1 MRGDGLEGVIP
12 DDWRAAERTVEHP
25 IIGTSTSR
33 NSSRTRPSATRPVP
47 AGWTRAGSSR
57 PIASIGP
64 GATSLFWRPAAS
76 SRRLQ
81 LLLGA
86 PGPLLLGDPG
96 ASGVV
101 VENGDP
107 LERIREYVSRELQRI
122 NRQFESHETIKRFR
136 LVPVEFTGENDLL
149 TISLKHE
156 RRNVAER
163 FTDRIEGKYAAA
175 EESEEQEAA
184 A

>member
-1 MRGDGLEGVIP
+1 LGP
-12 DDWRAAERTVEHP
+12 ERRRYSGGRRRRHD
-25 IIGTSTSR
+25 
-33 NSSRTRPSATRPVP
+33 
-47 AGWTRAGSSR
+47 
-57 PIASIGP
+57 
-64 GATSLFWRPAAS
+64 
-76 SRRLQ
+76 RLQ
-81 LLLGA
+81 LLLRSA
-86 PGPLLLGDPG
+86 RSATPRRSRRPRRRRRERRLLEQ
-96 ASGVV
+96 V
-101 VENGDP
+101 
-107 LERIREYVSRELQRI
+107 REYVSRELQRI

>member
-1 MRGDGLEGVIP
+1 MDEGGIFATNRI
-12 DDWRAAERTVEHP
+12 DWARSDVAILAAGGVVTTV
-25 IIGTSTSR
+25 
-33 NSSRTRPSATRPVP
+33 SS
-47 AGWTRAGSSR
+47 SS
-57 PIASIGP
+57 S
-64 GATSLFWRPAAS
+64 
-76 SRRLQ
+76 
-81 LLLGA
+81 GA
-86 PGPLLLGDPG
+86 PGPLLLDDPG
-96 ASGVV
+96 ARGVV

-175 EESEEQEAA
+175 EEPEEAEAA